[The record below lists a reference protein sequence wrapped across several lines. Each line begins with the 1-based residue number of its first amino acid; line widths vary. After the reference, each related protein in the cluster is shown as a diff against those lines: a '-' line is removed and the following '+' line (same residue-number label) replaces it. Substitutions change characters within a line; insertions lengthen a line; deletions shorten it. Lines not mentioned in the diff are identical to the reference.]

1 MKAFMDEDFLLENET
16 AKKLFHEHAAKM
28 PIIDYHCHINPQQIA
43 ENYQFRNITDAWLSG
58 DHYKWRM
65 IRSNGVPEKLI
76 TGNESSDYEKFEMFA
91 KSLPRAIG
99 NPLYHWTH
107 LELKRYFGITKTLCE
122 KTCKEIWDECN
133 AKLAT
138 DDFRVQ
144 SIIKKSNVKLVA
156 TTDDPGDSLEWHQ
169 KIKEQGTCTCK
180 IIPAWRPD
188 KAMKIEKPG
197 FKEFVAHIAKLVGVP
212 AINSCEEFFNALDV
226 RMKFF
231 DENGC
236 RAADHGID
244 YAYCR
249 IVSKDELEAIYQ
261 KGINGEKLT
270 DAELEAYK
278 TMILIH
284 LAKGYTKY
292 GWVMQIHYGAI
303 RDPNSKMFKILGA
316 DTGYDVI
323 GNRPCA
329 EGISQFMNALNEADA
344 LPKMIWYS
352 LNPADNAVIATAIG
366 AFQGPE
372 AQGKIQQGS
381 AWWFNDTYQGM
392 IDQMT
397 SLASLSIL
405 GNFVGMLTDSRS
417 FLSYTRHEYFRRIL
431 CNLIGTW
438 VEKGM
443 YPAEMDFLGQI
454 VEDISFN
461 NTNRYFSMGL

>member
-76 TGNESSDYEKFEMFA
+76 TGNESTDYEKFEMFA

-107 LELKRYFGITKTLCE
+107 LELKRYFGITKTLSE

-169 KIKEQGTCTCK
+169 KIREQGTCTCK
-180 IIPAWRPD
+180 VIPAWRPD

-197 FKEFVAHIAKLVGVP
+197 FKEYVSHIAKLVGVP
-212 AINSCEEFFNALDV
+212 AINSCEEFFNALDI

-231 DENGC
+231 DEQGC

-261 KGINGEKLT
+261 KGIKGEALT
-270 DAELEAYK
+270 DTEIEAYK

-292 GWVMQIHYGAI
+292 GWVMQMHYGAI

-316 DTGYDVI
+316 DTGYDVV

-329 EGISQFMNALNEADA
+329 EGISQFMNALFSMVFIPVDRLKSTPCKELPMKA
-344 LPKMIWYS
+344 LSPTRVRIEGRVILASEVQPLNAELPISLKDDILKFALWSRMHPWKQLSRRYCVPPGVICSRYRKS
-352 LNPADNAVIATAIG
+352 LNVLASTSATLLS
-366 AFQGPE
+366 QVTSR
-372 AQGKIQQGS
+372 IQKKSRQPL
-381 AWWFNDTYQGM
+381 
-392 IDQMT
+392 MT
-397 SLASLSIL
+397 LLASL
-405 GNFVGMLTDSRS
+405 RS
-417 FLSYTRHEYFRRIL
+417 
-431 CNLIGTW
+431 C
-438 VEKGM
+438 VM
-443 YPAEMDFLGQI
+443 
-454 VEDISFN
+454 
-461 NTNRYFSMGL
+461 